1 MRENDEWNYV
11 DIDTSRSGDAV
22 GADYEATRD
31 CGGRLGDR
39 AIVGTTD
46 ANGRVENSVQPEG
59 LALLVLAPGR
69 SLSPAAK
76 RLAGRLRDLMTEWS
90 QRAAA
95 DELDDPTLSKNERIA
110 RKTSAMVRRNSVSE
124 LRLVLSEFLN
134 FYRNKS

>member
-1 MRENDEWNYV
+1 
-11 DIDTSRSGDAV
+11 
-22 GADYEATRD
+22 
-31 CGGRLGDR
+31 
-39 AIVGTTD
+39 
-46 ANGRVENSVQPEG
+46 
-59 LALLVLAPGR
+59 
-69 SLSPAAK
+69 
-76 RLAGRLRDLMTEWS
+76 MTEWS